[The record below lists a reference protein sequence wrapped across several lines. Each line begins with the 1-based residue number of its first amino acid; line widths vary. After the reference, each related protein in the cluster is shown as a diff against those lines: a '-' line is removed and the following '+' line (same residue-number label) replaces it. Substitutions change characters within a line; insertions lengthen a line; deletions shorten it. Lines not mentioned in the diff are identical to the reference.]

1 MFLTAIKSI
10 GIALMV
16 LKTLL
21 VNCWLFVGKV
31 LVITHLFIFVFCM
44 RGDN

>member
-31 LVITHLFIFVFCM
+31 LVITHLFVFFL
-44 RGDN
+44 REG